1 MVKRGHEIDLE
12 YSKKTILDRLNSYL
26 GYNAVEKL
34 KFISF
39 ESEELKLKDK
49 ITKNVTNNEYKEKIS
64 KIKND
69 KVKKSLIE
77 LSKYFKKKMKKIIL
91 VFSIIF
97 FYFGFVL
104 ADKKIKPIYEGNID
118 SKVNIL
124 VYESLTCSHCAE
136 FHKEVYP
143 KLKKDFI
150 DNGLAKIEFRSFPL
164 DLAALNASKIAHCKN
179 DGKSDL
185 LHFLF
190 ENQKKWVRGETIE
203 DINKHLKSLV
213 LKNEIGLDFESCLLD
228 KNIEDH
234 VLNDR
239 INGVKKFNI
248 DSTPTLIIN
257 DKKFDNPNNYKKLKK
272 NIEKLI

>member
-1 MVKRGHEIDLE
+1 
-12 YSKKTILDRLNSYL
+12 
-26 GYNAVEKL
+26 
-34 KFISF
+34 
-39 ESEELKLKDK
+39 
-49 ITKNVTNNEYKEKIS
+49 
-64 KIKND
+64 
-69 KVKKSLIE
+69 
-77 LSKYFKKKMKKIIL
+77 MKKIIL
-91 VFSIIF
+91 AFSIIF
-97 FYFGFVL
+97 FYFNFVL
-104 ADKKIKPIYEGNID
+104 ADTKIKPLYEG
-118 SKVNIL
+118 KVDAKVSII
-124 VYESLTCSHCAE
+124 VYESLTCGHCAE

-150 DNGLAKIEFRSFPL
+150 DTGLVKIEFRSFPL

-185 LHFLF
+185 LHFLY
-190 ENQKKWVRGETIE
+190 ENQKKWVRGETID

-213 LKNEIGLDFESCLLD
+213 LKNESGLNFESCLAD

-239 INGVKKFNI
+239 ISGAKKFNI